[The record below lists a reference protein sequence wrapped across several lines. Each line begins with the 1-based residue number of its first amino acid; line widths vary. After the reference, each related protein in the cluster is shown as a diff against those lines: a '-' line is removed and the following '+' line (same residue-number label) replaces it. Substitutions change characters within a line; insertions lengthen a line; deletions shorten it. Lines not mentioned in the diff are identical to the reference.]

1 MGHGRMGRFG
11 WKTLALV
18 AWITAG
24 CDSDPTGPPA
34 GAALFEI
41 EVSGERFWAAVT
53 DTAEI
58 RRMDERRT
66 AGTLGPVS
74 GELRWGNGGF
84 NGPWGWHMAPATVHV
99 ADVTIELCDGRPSMV
114 QEDLTYWVGTVQRF
128 CPWGARVVS
137 RMQ

>member
-1 MGHGRMGRFG
+1 MGRTPG

-18 AWITAG
+18 ALITAG
-24 CDSDPTGPPA
+24 CDADPTGPPA

-41 EVSGERFWAAVT
+41 EARGERFWVAVT

-58 RRMDERRT
+58 RRLDERMT
-66 AGTLGPVS
+66 AGTDGPVS

-99 ADVTIELCDGRPSMV
+99 ADMTIEVCDGWPSLV
-114 QEDLTYWVGTVQRF
+114 QEDLTYWVGNVRRF